1 MEIVISFCFAR
12 WLPRVDGAVFF
23 STHSDSDLHYR
34 RHELF
39 SLLSVYFLCHSF
51 TLARFSY
58 HPPPSLSLSSV
69 PSPFLSLFF
78 IFFSF
83 FSAFLHPAIL
93 SLFLSSTV
101 FLPLRITPANLSC
114 YNVCEHHWVAGICLQ
129 QSASLKSP
137 SFTHTYRQNKLFGLH
152 NENENVTAT
161 HTPAKIKSQS
171 CFVGINCLISKGF
184 KPLSVGCADMWQT
197 FGLVRCFSLCW
208 ALLSFI
214 CTTNF
219 LLSVFVEYF
228 CIFAS

>member
-12 WLPRVDGAVFF
+12 WLPRVDGAAFF
-23 STHSDSDLHYR
+23 QPIVIRIYITEDMSFFRCCLYIFCVIR
-34 RHELF
+34 LLLLV
-39 SLLSVYFLCHSF
+39 SLI
-51 TLARFSY
+51 T
-58 HPPPSLSLSSV
+58 PPPSLSLSSV

-161 HTPAKIKSQS
+161 HTPAKLKSQS

-184 KPLSVGCADMWQT
+184 KPLSVGCADIWQT